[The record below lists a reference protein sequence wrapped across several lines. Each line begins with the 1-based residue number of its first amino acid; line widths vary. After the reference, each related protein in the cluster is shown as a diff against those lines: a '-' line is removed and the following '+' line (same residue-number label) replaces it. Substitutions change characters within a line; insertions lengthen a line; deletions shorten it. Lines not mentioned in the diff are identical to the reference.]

1 MVGIETK
8 SIKSRVWIYSHM
20 DNKNAQRHFKINI
33 KELTQDTSDNFLK
46 RFFRGFN
53 GVKKR
58 GCYFSKISLSA
69 LKNNFTTKKLTIKKL
84 KNKFFKKEY

>member
-1 MVGIETK
+1 M
-8 SIKSRVWIYSHM
+8 YSHIG
-20 DNKNAQRHFKINI
+20 NKNTQRHFKTNI

-53 GVKKR
+53 GVKK
-58 GCYFSKISLSA
+58 GVISKSSIRF
-69 LKNNFTTKKLTIKKL
+69 KNNFTTKQKLTIRKL

>member
-1 MVGIETK
+1 MGIENAMK
-8 SIKSRVWIYSHM
+8 IYKFIG
-20 DNKNAQRHFKINI
+20 NKNTQRPFKINI

-58 GCYFSKISLSA
+58 GGVLFQNPPIR
-69 LKNNFTTKKLTIKKL
+69 
-84 KNKFFKKEY
+84 FKK

>member
-1 MVGIETK
+1 MKIENA
-8 SIKSRVWIYSHM
+8 IKIYRFRVWIYSHI
-20 DNKNAQRHFKINI
+20 DNENTQRPSKINI

-58 GCYFSKISLSA
+58 GGVVSKSPYPL
-69 LKNNFTTKKLTIKKL
+69 
-84 KNKFFKKEY
+84 

>member
-1 MVGIETK
+1 MIILRLK
-8 SIKSRVWIYSHM
+8 IYRFRVWIYSHIG
-20 DNKNAQRHFKINI
+20 NKNTQRLSKINI
-33 KELTQDTSDNFLK
+33 KELAPDTSDNFLK

-69 LKNNFTTKKLTIKKL
+69 LRNNFTIK
-84 KNKFFKKEY
+84 